1 MRTRRSSAS
10 SSPHLRSRT
19 YVQAPV
25 FSWFYF
31 GIMRKLTYKE
41 KFIQMDRE
49 ASATAICAVI
59 IMAAFW
65 AALLLLK
72 DSPETLFEMPLWFSV
87 SCLGGYVLSVVAV
100 IVLVK
105 RFFRDFDLDQ
115 DAPKETETTETTK
128 GDAA

>member
-1 MRTRRSSAS
+1 MRSRRSSAS
-10 SSPHLRSRT
+10 SSTYLRSCPDAG
-19 YVQAPV
+19 APV

-49 ASATAICAVI
+49 AAATAICAAI

-100 IVLVK
+100 IFLVK
-105 RFFRDFDLDQ
+105 RYFRDFDLDQ
-115 DAPKETETTETTK
+115 DAPDETETKK

>member
-1 MRTRRSSAS
+1 
-10 SSPHLRSRT
+10 
-19 YVQAPV
+19 
-25 FSWFYF
+25 
-31 GIMRKLTYKE
+31 MRKLTYKE

-49 ASATAICAVI
+49 AAATAICAVV

-100 IVLVK
+100 IFL
-105 RFFRDFDLDQ
+105 DLDQ
-115 DAPKETETTETTK
+115 DAPEESETTK

>member
-1 MRTRRSSAS
+1 MF
-10 SSPHLRSRT
+10 SR
-19 YVQAPV
+19 
-25 FSWFYF
+25 FYF

-49 ASATAICAVI
+49 AAATAICAVV

-72 DSPETLFEMPLWFSV
+72 DSPETLFEMPL
-87 SCLGGYVLSVVAV
+87 AV
-100 IVLVK
+100 IFLVK
-105 RFFRDFDLDQ
+105 RYFRDFDLDQ
-115 DAPKETETTETTK
+115 DAPEESETTK

>member
-1 MRTRRSSAS
+1 MRPRRSSAS
-10 SSPHLRSRT
+10 PSTYLRSRPDAD
-19 YVQAPV
+19 APV
-25 FSWFYF
+25 FSWFWL
-31 GIMRKLTYKE
+31 GIMRKLSYKE

-49 ASATAICAVI
+49 AAATAICALI

-65 AALLLLK
+65 AALLPLK

-100 IVLVK
+100 IALVK
-105 RFFRDFDLDQ
+105 RYFRDFDLDQ
-115 DAPKETETTETTK
+115 DAPEATETTK

>member
-1 MRTRRSSAS
+1 
-10 SSPHLRSRT
+10 
-19 YVQAPV
+19 
-25 FSWFYF
+25 
-31 GIMRKLTYKE
+31 MRKLTFKE

-49 ASATAICAVI
+49 AAATAICAVV

-100 IVLVK
+100 IFLVK
-105 RFFRDFDLDQ
+105 RYFRDFDLDQ
-115 DAPKETETTETTK
+115 DAPEESETTK

>member
-1 MRTRRSSAS
+1 MRSRRSSAS
-10 SSPHLRSRT
+10 SSTYLRRRPTRTLRCFPGFILESCGNSLTKKNLSR
-19 YVQAPV
+19 
-25 FSWFYF
+25 W
-31 GIMRKLTYKE
+31 
-41 KFIQMDRE
+41 DRE
-49 ASATAICAVI
+49 AAATAICAVV

-100 IVLVK
+100 IFLVK
-105 RFFRDFDLDQ
+105 RYFRDFDLDQ
-115 DAPKETETTETTK
+115 DAPEESETTK

>member
-1 MRTRRSSAS
+1 
-10 SSPHLRSRT
+10 
-19 YVQAPV
+19 
-25 FSWFYF
+25 
-31 GIMRKLTYKE
+31 MRKLSYKE

-49 ASATAICAVI
+49 AAATAICALI

-65 AALLLLK
+65 AALLPLK

-105 RFFRDFDLDQ
+105 RYFRDFRSEEHTSELRHQ
-115 DAPKETETTETTK
+115 I
-128 GDAA
+128 